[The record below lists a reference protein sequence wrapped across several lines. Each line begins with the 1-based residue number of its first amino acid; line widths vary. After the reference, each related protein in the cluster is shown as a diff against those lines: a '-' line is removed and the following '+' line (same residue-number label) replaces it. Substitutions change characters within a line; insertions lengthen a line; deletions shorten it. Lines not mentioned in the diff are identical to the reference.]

1 MQCLGAKPQNSRQLE
16 ERKGFILPGQA
27 AKIALNKALK
37 LGTDFVASGSNWR
50 SQLLG
55 TLRGQ
60 LQLATY
66 TAVLIGFTGATT
78 TGLWLSNRNQIRT
91 GEMELQANAE
101 HMRNSLVAH
110 DHLGQGHSSKDW
122 SPMELAE
129 VRQELRDHSSVRT
142 TLWIEL
148 EDGRLVLPTFGH
160 IAIPIT
166 MMRATMQA
174 HMENQNTRLI
184 TVQGQEYLT
193 LLSQS
198 YPTGE
203 RLWSSAKAPD
213 TGRIQNEYLSWM
225 ILIGVGSMLLS
236 LVTITVMVRQIVR
249 PLLQLSERSAALTA
263 DTLNQDPI
271 PEMKAAP
278 KEVRQLA
285 STYSELMERLAL
297 SWNDQRLFVSAVSH
311 ELRTPLTIVQ
321 GYLHRTIKRSKGLS
335 DDERRGLKTAEEEC
349 IRMRMLLNDLLDL
362 SRGDSGQLQLNQELV
377 DLGLLVEKV
386 VDLSRSNLS
395 DHRLEVVNIIP
406 EQETSEALA
415 DPGRLQQVLMDLID
429 NAAKYSAQ
437 NSLITLLLHPHTD
450 GIAIDVKDEGIGIPE
465 SDLPHIFKRFHRAQN
480 SSKSSG
486 TGLGLSVVALL
497 VSAMGGEVHVESK
510 EGEGSCFSVIL
521 PKPPTT
527 SSTKP

>member
-1 MQCLGAKPQNSRQLE
+1 M
-16 ERKGFILPGQA
+16 
-27 AKIALNKALK
+27 
-37 LGTDFVASGSNWR
+37 ASGSNWR
-50 SQLLG
+50 SKLLG
-55 TLRGQ
+55 TLEGQ

-78 TGLWLSNRNQIRT
+78 TGLWLSNRNQIRN
-91 GEMELQANAE
+91 GEAELQANAE
-101 HMRNSLVAH
+101 HLSNNLVAH
-110 DHLGQGHSSKDW
+110 DHLGQSHSAKDW
-122 SPMELAE
+122 NPAVQAE

-148 EDGRLVLPTFGH
+148 ADGRLVLPTFGH
-160 IAIPIT
+160 IAIPMQ

-174 HMENQNTRLI
+174 HKKDQNTRLI
-184 TVQGQEYLT
+184 TVQGQDYLT

-203 RLWSSAKAPD
+203 RLWSSAKATD
-213 TGRIQNEYLSWM
+213 TGRTQNEFLGWM
-225 ILIGVGSMLLS
+225 ILIGVGSMSLS
-236 LVTITVMVRQIVR
+236 LVTITAMVRRIVR

-271 PEMKAAP
+271 PEMTAAP

-285 STYSELMERLAL
+285 STYAELMERLAL
-297 SWNDQRLFVSAVSH
+297 SWNDQRRFVSAVSH

-335 DDERRGLKTAEEEC
+335 DDERRGLKTAEEES
-349 IRMRMLLNDLLDL
+349 IRMRMLLDDLLDL
-362 SRGDSGQLQLNQELV
+362 SRGDSGQLQLNQEVV
-377 DLGLLVEKV
+377 DLEQLVVKV
-386 VDLSRSNLS
+386 ADLSRSNLS
-395 DHRLEVVNIIP
+395 DHRLEVVNTIP

-415 DPGRLQQVLMDLID
+415 DPGRLQQVLLDLID

-437 NSLITLLLHPHTD
+437 NSLITLLLQPHPD

-465 SDLPHIFKRFHRAQN
+465 SDLPHIFKRFHRAKN
-480 SSKSSG
+480 SSGSSG

-497 VSAMGGEVHVESK
+497 MSAMGGEVRVQSK

-527 SSTKP
+527 SSAKS

>member
-1 MQCLGAKPQNSRQLE
+1 M
-16 ERKGFILPGQA
+16 
-27 AKIALNKALK
+27 
-37 LGTDFVASGSNWR
+37 ASGSNWR
-50 SQLLG
+50 SKLLG
-55 TLRGQ
+55 TLEGQ

-78 TGLWLSNRNQIRT
+78 TGLWLSNRNQIRN
-91 GEMELQANAE
+91 GQVELQANAE
-101 HMRNSLVAH
+101 HLSNNLVAH
-110 DHLGQGHSSKDW
+110 DHLGQGHSANDW
-122 SPMELAE
+122 SPAVQAE

-148 EDGRLVLPTFGH
+148 ADGRLVLPTFGH
-160 IAIPIT
+160 IAIPMN

-174 HMENQNTRLI
+174 HKQDRNTRLL

-203 RLWSSAKAPD
+203 RLWSSAKATD
-213 TGRIQNEYLSWM
+213 TGRIQNEFLSWM

-236 LVTITVMVRQIVR
+236 LFTITVMVRRIVR

-271 PEMKAAP
+271 PEMTAAP

-285 STYSELMERLAL
+285 RTYSELMERLAL
-297 SWNDQRLFVSAVSH
+297 SWNDQRRFVSAVSH

-335 DDERRGLKTAEEEC
+335 DDERRGLKTAEEES
-349 IRMRMLLNDLLDL
+349 IRMRLLLDDLLDL
-362 SRGDSGQLQLNQELV
+362 SRGDCGQLQLNQEVV
-377 DLGLLVEKV
+377 DLGPLVDKV
-386 VDLSRSNLS
+386 ADLSRSNLS
-395 DHRLEVVNIIP
+395 DHRLEVVNNIP
-406 EQETSEALA
+406 HNETSEALA
-415 DPGRLQQVLMDLID
+415 DPGRLQQVLLDLID

-437 NSLITLLLHPHTD
+437 DSLITLLLQPHPD
-450 GIAIDVKDEGIGIPE
+450 GIAIDVKDEGIGIPDD
-465 SDLPHIFKRFHRAQN
+465 DLAHIFKRFHRAKN
-480 SSKSSG
+480 SSGSSG

-497 VSAMGGEVHVESK
+497 MSAMGGEVRVQSK
-510 EGEGSCFSVIL
+510 EGEGSSFSVIL

-527 SSTKP
+527 SISKS

>member
-1 MQCLGAKPQNSRQLE
+1 MPKGETAKLKATGRV
-16 ERKGFILPGQA
+16 KGFILPGPA
-27 AKIALNKALK
+27 AKIEDSKAST

-55 TLRGQ
+55 SLEGQ
-60 LQLATY
+60 LQLAAY

-78 TGLWLSNRNQIRT
+78 TGLWLSNRNQIRN
-91 GEMELQANAE
+91 GEAELQANAE
-101 HMRNSLVAH
+101 HMSNNLVAQ
-110 DHLGQGHSSKDW
+110 DQLGQGHSAKDW
-122 SPMELAE
+122 SPTVQAE
-129 VRQELRDHSSVRT
+129 VSRELRDHSSVRT

-148 EDGRLVLPTFGH
+148 ADGRLVLPTFGH
-160 IAIPIT
+160 IAIPMQ
-166 MMRATMQA
+166 MMRATMRA
-174 HMENQNTRLI
+174 HKKDQNTRLI

-193 LLSQS
+193 LLSRS

-203 RLWSSAKAPD
+203 RLWSSAKATD
-213 TGRIQNEYLSWM
+213 TGRIQNEFLGWM

-236 LVTITVMVRQIVR
+236 LVTITVMVRRIVR

-271 PEMKAAP
+271 PEMTAAP

-285 STYSELMERLAL
+285 RTYAELMERLAL
-297 SWNDQRLFVSAVSH
+297 SWNDQRRFVSAVSH

-321 GYLHRTIKRSKGLS
+321 GYLQRTIKRSKGLS
-335 DDERRGLKTAEEEC
+335 DDERRGLKTAEEES
-349 IRMRMLLNDLLDL
+349 IRMRMLLDDLLDL

-377 DLGLLVEKV
+377 DLGLLVDKV
-386 VDLSRSNLS
+386 ADLSRSNFT
-395 DHRLEVVNIIP
+395 DRRLEVRNNIP
-406 EQETSEALA
+406 NVESSEALA
-415 DPGRLQQVLMDLID
+415 DPGRLQQVLLDLID

-465 SDLPHIFKRFHRAQN
+465 SDLPHIFKRFHRAKN
-480 SSKSSG
+480 SSGSSG

-497 VSAMGGEVHVESK
+497 MSAMGGEVRVQSK

-527 SSTKP
+527 SSTKS